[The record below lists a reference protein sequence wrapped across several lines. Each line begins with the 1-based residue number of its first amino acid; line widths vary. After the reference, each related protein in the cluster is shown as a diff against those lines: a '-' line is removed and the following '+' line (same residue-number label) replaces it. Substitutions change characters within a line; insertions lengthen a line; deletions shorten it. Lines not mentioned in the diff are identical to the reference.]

1 MVYTH
6 FDFKYIDIHTHF
18 FPPKIFKAIWQF
30 FEMPDKDGNILG
42 WPIEYKLSTEE
53 LVIFLKNHNVEAYTT
68 LNYAHKKGVAE
79 YINNWTVRFVEQHQD
94 AIPFGCVWPSDENKV
109 LYVTDLFDKYNFQGL
124 KVQPLVQNFYAFDK
138 RMNPIYDLLVDRGK
152 WYLIHAGTA
161 PYRNKYLGYKH
172 FVKFIENYPDMKII
186 VAHMGAFEYQ
196 KFLALLDKYENLYF
210 DTAMIFIP
218 NNIFPEREV
227 KRPKAED
234 ILSYQDRILFGSDF
248 PNIPYEYRKSTQ
260 GFFQMD
266 LPKKVYE
273 NIFFNNAQKLFH
285 L

>member
-227 KRPKAED
+227 RRPKAED

>member
-1 MVYTH
+1 MAYTH

-18 FPPKIFKAIWQF
+18 FPPKIFKAIWEF
-30 FEMPDKDGNILG
+30 FEMPDKEGNISG

-53 LVIFLKNHNVEAYTT
+53 LVKFLKNHNVQAYTT
-68 LNYAHKKGVAE
+68 LNYAHRKGVAE
-79 YINNWTVRFVEQHQD
+79 YINSWTVRFVKQHQD
-94 AIPFGCVWPSDENKV
+94 AIPFGCVWPSDENKAD
-109 LYVTDLFDKYNFQGL
+109 YVTDLFDKHNFQGL
-124 KVQPLVQNFYAFDK
+124 KVQPLVQNFYAFDE
-138 RMNPIYDLLVDRGK
+138 RMNPVYELLVDRGK

-172 FVKFIENYPDMKII
+172 FVKFIEKYPNMKII

-218 NNIFPEREV
+218 NNIFPERTV

-234 ILSYQDRILFGSDF
+234 IIRYQDRILFGSDF
-248 PNIPYEYRKSTQ
+248 PNIPYEYTKSTQ

-273 NIFFNNAQKLFH
+273 NIFFNNAKKLF
-285 L
+285 LL